1 MSSGDGVWRKIMQGQ
16 GQEGQGVTSALL
28 KLKFNFLES
37 ANISCPIVQ
46 EHTTVKEYSGLC
58 YGHFIKGS

>member
-28 KLKFNFLES
+28 KLKLIFLKV
-37 ANISCPIVQ
+37 PIFLVLLFRSIPQ
-46 EHTTVKEYSGLC
+46 
-58 YGHFIKGS
+58 